1 MSDYGTMQ
9 NRIADEITRSDLTT
23 QIRRAIQSALKFF
36 SDYRFW
42 FNTAVATKA
51 TVAEREY
58 YDLPNDFENMDMLVL
73 IDGTYRYEL
82 EKRPWQHIESEMEVT
97 DYYALPDEYAV
108 YDQALRLHPI
118 PDQSYTMRMSYLRAL
133 PDVSASADTS
143 AWFTHGE
150 ELIRTHA
157 KIDLFT
163 NVIRKQEY
171 QGEIA
176 LLQDREDM
184 LIRNLKSKLSSREST
199 GRFHPHEV

>member
-9 NRIADEITRSDLTT
+9 TRIADELRRGDLST
-23 QIRRAIQSALKFF
+23 QIRRAIQSALQFF
-36 SDYRFW
+36 ADYRFW
-42 FNTAVATKA
+42 FNTAVATN
-51 TVAEREY
+51 TTEPEREY
-58 YDLPNDFENMDMLVL
+58 YDLPNDFQNMDMLVL
-73 IDGTYRYEL
+73 IDGTYRIEL
-82 EKRPWQHIESEMEVT
+82 EKRPWQHIESEMAVT
-97 DYYALPDEYAV
+97 NYHALPDEYAV
-108 YDQALRLHPI
+108 YDEALRLHPI
-118 PDQSYTMRMSYLRAL
+118 PDRSYTLRMSYLRGL

-157 KIDLFT
+157 KIDLLT

-171 QGEIA
+171 KDEVV